1 MSSTITVD
9 IDKMKTMS
17 SLELVDYASDI
28 LRRNLNLSE
37 TEILKFRCNLMRD
50 MLADHMGDYLGR
62 TVPIYPFY
70 PQPIQSTS
78 TFQWFKSLVPEQIL
92 RTNSVIHYYSRGKYI
107 SNKSHRK
114 RLAMKNQKFRNNHT
128 HNYNRNHKMK
138 KYHHHNHF

>member
-28 LRRNLNLSE
+28 LRCNLNLSE
-37 TEILKFRCNLMRD
+37 TEILMFCCILMHD
-50 MLADHMGDYLGR
+50 MLADFMRRMLHNYFFEQPLR
-62 TVPIYPFY
+62 LS
-70 PQPIQSTS
+70 PIQ
-78 TFQWFKSLVPEQIL
+78 VM
-92 RTNSVIHYYSRGKYI
+92 HYYSCKYI

-138 KYHHHNHF
+138 KYHHHHHF